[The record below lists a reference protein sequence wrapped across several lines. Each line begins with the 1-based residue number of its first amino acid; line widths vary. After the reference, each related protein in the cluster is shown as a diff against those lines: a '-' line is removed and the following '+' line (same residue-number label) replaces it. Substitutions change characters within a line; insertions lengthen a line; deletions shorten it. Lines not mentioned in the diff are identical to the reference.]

1 VPATEP
7 ASSATTPLADRPP
20 ASLSSNSLPS
30 ASLSDPPI
38 ALFLMVNTFETGGSE
53 RQFTVLAQNLAP
65 PQFQTHLGC
74 ISRRGPLAHNFPDA
88 PEFPLGGSLYGWQSL
103 RTRLNLARHLRQ
115 HRVQVAHAFDFYT
128 NLTLIP
134 AARLARVPV
143 VIGSHRQL
151 GDLLTPAQFRAQAA
165 AFRWSDAVVC
175 NSQAAADRLIATGLS
190 PKKIAVIGNALPA
203 EAFIA
208 APAALPKRPG
218 ALRVGIVARMNH
230 RYKNQSGFLRIAARI
245 HQRMPNVEF
254 VLVGD
259 GPLRQ
264 ELEQEAASLGL
275 GASAIF
281 LGDRQDM
288 PAVLASL
295 DVAVNTSDSESLSNV
310 ILEAM
315 AAGLPVVAY
324 EVGGNSELL
333 SPQRG
338 TLIPAGNEAVFADA
352 VEKLLADSAL
362 RQQLGR
368 DALRFAQENF
378 SLDRVRQRYAEL
390 YVTLLQKKRRV
401 PHPSAYF
408 AEGWEPTPTSPP
420 KGSAAKRLRVSIVA
434 PSLRYVGGQSA
445 QAELLLRNWR
455 NDPDIDISFVAVDP
469 PLPRVLA
476 WAERIPG
483 LRTILREPIYF
494 ARLRQGLKDVDVA
507 HIFSAAYWS
516 FLLAPAP
523 AWFLARWFFAK
534 MKTKPRGAKTLI
546 NYHSGEARDHL
557 QRFRSAK
564 FVLSRVDK
572 IVVPSGYLVDVF
584 REFGLPASAVPNI
597 VDLSQFRY
605 RERAPLRPHL
615 VCTRGFSRYYS
626 VDVVVRAFAE
636 VKKEYPEAKLD
647 LVGNGPLERDVRK
660 LVADLNLTGVNFTGV
675 ASRQEIGQYYDQA
688 DIFINASWLD
698 NMPLSVIEA
707 FASGTPVV
715 TTSPECMPY
724 LVEHE
729 RTGLLSPVGDEK
741 ALAAN
746 VIRLL
751 RDPALA
757 ASLAQNAHHESQKY
771 TWEAVREQWL
781 NTYRGLI

>member
-1 VPATEP
+1 
-7 ASSATTPLADRPP
+7 
-20 ASLSSNSLPS
+20 
-30 ASLSDPPI
+30 
-38 ALFLMVNTFETGGSE
+38 MVNTLETGGSE
-53 RQFTVLAQNLAP
+53 RQFTVLAQNLAL

-74 ISRRGPLAHNFPDA
+74 IDRRGPLAHHFPDA

-103 RTRLNLARHLRQ
+103 RTRRNLARHLRQ

-151 GDLLTPAQFRAQAA
+151 GDLLTPAQFRVQAA
-165 AFRWSDAVVC
+165 SFHWSDVVVC
-175 NSQAAADRLIATGLS
+175 NSQAAANRLLAAGLPPS
-190 PKKIAVIGNALPA
+190 KIAVIGNALPA
-203 EAFIA
+203 EVFSA
-208 APAALPKRPG
+208 APAVLPSRPG
-218 ALRVGIVARMNH
+218 VTRVGMVARMNH

-245 HQRMPNVEF
+245 HQRMPDVEF

-315 AAGLPVVAY
+315 AAALPVVAY

-338 TLIPAGNEAVFADA
+338 TLIPPGNEAAFADA
-352 VEKLLADSAL
+352 VQKLLADAAL

-368 DALRFAQENF
+368 NARQFAQENF
-378 SLDRVRQRYAEL
+378 SLDQVRQRYAEL
-390 YVTLLQKKRRV
+390 YVTLLEKKRPSRL
-401 PHPSAYF
+401 PHPSAYV
-408 AEGWEPTPTSPP
+408 AERWESPP
-420 KGSAAKRLRVSIVA
+420 KSPPKESSAKRLRVSIVA

-445 QAELLLRNWR
+445 QADLLLRRWQ
-455 NDPDIDISFVAVDP
+455 NDPDIDIGSVAVDP

-494 ARLRQGLKDVDVA
+494 ARLHQGLKDVDVV
-507 HIFSAAYWS
+507 HIFSASYWS

-523 AWFLARWFFAK
+523 ASFFAT
-534 MKTKPRGAKTLI
+534 MKPRRAKTLI

-557 QRFRSAK
+557 QRFRSAR
-564 FVLSRVDK
+564 FVLSRVDR

-584 REFGLPASAVPNI
+584 REFGLSASAVPNI

-605 RERAPLRPHL
+605 RERTPLRPHL

-647 LVGNGPLERDVRK
+647 LVGNGPLESDVRK
-660 LVADLNLTGVNFTGV
+660 LVADLNLAGVNFAGV
-675 ASRQEIGQYYDQA
+675 ASRQEIGKYYDQA

-729 RTGLLSPVGDEK
+729 RTGLLSSVGDEK

-757 ASLAQNAHHESQKY
+757 ARLAQNAHEQSRKY

-781 NTYRGLI
+781 NTYRALI

>member
-1 VPATEP
+1 LTQTLPADP
-7 ASSATTPLADRPP
+7 SSLAD
-20 ASLSSNSLPS
+20 LPIS
-30 ASLSDPPI
+30 
-38 ALFLMVNTFETGGSE
+38 LFLMINTFETGGSE
-53 RQFTVLAQNLAP
+53 RQFTVLAQNLIP
-65 PQFQTHLGC
+65 PRFRTHLGC
-74 ISRRGPLAHNFPDA
+74 VSRRGPLAHHFPDA
-88 PEFPLGGSLYGWQSL
+88 AQFPLGGSLFGWRSL
-103 RTRLNLARHLRQ
+103 RTRLNLSRHLRQ
-115 HRVQVAHAFDFYT
+115 HHVQVAHAFDFYA

-151 GDLLTPAQFRAQAA
+151 GDLMTPAQFRAQAT
-165 AFRWSDAVVC
+165 AFRWCDAVVC
-175 NSQAAADRLIATGLS
+175 NSQAAADRLLAAGLS
-190 PKKIAVIGNALPA
+190 PNKIAVIGNALPA
-203 EAFIA
+203 EAFTA
-208 APAALPKRPG
+208 APAAIPKPPG
-218 ALRVGIVARMNH
+218 VVRVGMVARMNH
-230 RYKNQSGFLRIAARI
+230 RYKNHSGFLRIAAEI
-245 HQRMPNVEF
+245 HKRMANVEF

-288 PAVLASL
+288 SAVLASL

-324 EVGGNSELL
+324 SVGGNSELL
-333 SPQRG
+333 SPERG
-338 TLIPAGNEAVFADA
+338 ALIPARNETNFADA
-352 VEKLLADSAL
+352 VQKLLADSAL
-362 RQQLGR
+362 RQQQGR
-368 DALRFAQENF
+368 DARQFAQHNF
-378 SLDRVRQRYAEL
+378 SLDRVRQRYADL
-390 YVTLLQKKRRV
+390 YVTLLEKKHRRRVPHPSAHFAEGCEAQPKSPLKESPRV

-408 AEGWEPTPTSPP
+408 AEGWEAP
-420 KGSAAKRLRVSIVA
+420 SARHPRVCIVA
-434 PSLRYVGGQSA
+434 PSLRYVGGQSV
-445 QAELLLRNWR
+445 QADLLLRHWQ
-455 NDPDIDISFVAVDP
+455 NDPEIDISFLAVDP
-469 PLPRVLA
+469 PLPRALA
-476 WAERIPG
+476 WAEGIPG

-494 ARLRQGLKDVDVA
+494 WHLWRGLKDVDVA
-507 HIFSAAYWS
+507 HIFSASYWS

-523 AWFLARWFFAK
+523 ASFVAR
-534 MKTKPRGAKTLI
+534 MRGSKTLI
-546 NYHSGEARDHL
+546 NYHSGEARDHV

-564 FVLSRVDK
+564 SVLSRVDK
-572 IVVPSGYLVDVF
+572 IVVPSGYLVDVL
-584 REFGLPASAVPNI
+584 REFGLPASSVPNI

-605 RERAPLRPHL
+605 RERIPLRPHL
-615 VCTRGFSRYYS
+615 VCTRGFSAYYS

-636 VKKEYPEAKLD
+636 VKKEYPEAQLD
-647 LVGNGPLERDVRK
+647 LVGNGPLEGDIRK
-660 LVADLNLTGVNFTGV
+660 LVADLNLSGVNFTGV
-675 ASRQEIGQYYDQA
+675 ASRQEIGKYYDQA

-724 LVEHE
+724 LVKHE

-751 RDPALA
+751 RNPALA
-757 ASLAQNAHHESQKY
+757 ALLAQNARDESRNY

>member
-1 VPATEP
+1 MPAAEP
-7 ASSATTPLADRPP
+7 SSLTQTLPTD
-20 ASLSSNSLPS
+20 SSSRSDLPIS
-30 ASLSDPPI
+30 
-38 ALFLMVNTFETGGSE
+38 LFLMVNTFETGGSE
-53 RQFTVLAQNLAP
+53 RQFTVLAQNLIP

-74 ISRRGPLAHNFPDA
+74 VSRRGPLAHHFPDA
-88 PEFPLGGSLYGWQSL
+88 AQFPLGGSLFGWQSL
-103 RTRLNLARHLRQ
+103 RTRLNLIRHLRQ
-115 HRVQVAHAFDFYT
+115 HHVQVAHAFDFYA

-151 GDLLTPAQFRAQAA
+151 GDLMTPAQFRAQAA
-165 AFRWSDAVVC
+165 AFRWCDIVVC
-175 NSQAAADRLIATGLS
+175 NSQAAADRLLAAGLS
-190 PKKIAVIGNALPA
+190 PAKIAVIGNALPD
-203 EAFIA
+203 EAFTA
-208 APAALPKRPG
+208 APAALPKLPG
-218 ALRVGIVARMNH
+218 IVRVGMVARMNH
-230 RYKNQSGFLRIAARI
+230 RYKNHSGFLRIAAEI
-245 HQRMPNVEF
+245 HKRMSNVEF

-264 ELEQEAASLGL
+264 ELEQEAANLGL

-288 PAVLASL
+288 SAVLASM
-295 DVAVNTSDSESLSNV
+295 DVTVNTSDSESLSNV

-324 EVGGNSELL
+324 SVGGNSELL
-333 SPQRG
+333 SPERG
-338 TLIPAGNEAVFADA
+338 ALIPAGNETSFADA
-352 VEKLLADSAL
+352 LQKLLADSAV
-362 RQQLGR
+362 RQQQGR
-368 DALRFAQENF
+368 NARQFAQENF
-378 SLDRVRQRYAEL
+378 SLDRVRQRYVDL
-390 YVTLLQKKRRV
+390 YVTLLEKKRV
-401 PHPSAYF
+401 PHPSAQF
-408 AEGWEPTPTSPP
+408 AEGWETQPKSPP
-420 KGSAAKRLRVSIVA
+420 KESASKRPRVCIVA
-434 PSLRYVGGQSA
+434 PSLRYVGGQSV
-445 QAELLLRNWR
+445 QADLLLRHWQ
-455 NDPDIDISFVAVDP
+455 NDPAIDISFLAVDP
-469 PLPRVLA
+469 PLPRALA
-476 WAERIPG
+476 WAEGSPG

-494 ARLRQGLKDVDVA
+494 WHLWRGLKHVDVA
-507 HIFSAAYWS
+507 HIFSASYWS

-523 AWFLARWFFAK
+523 ASFVAK
-534 MKTKPRGAKTLI
+534 IRGSKTLI

-564 FVLSRVDK
+564 LVLSLVDR

-584 REFGLPASAVPNI
+584 REFGLPAAAVPNI

-605 RERAPLRPHL
+605 RERTPLRPHL
-615 VCTRGFSRYYS
+615 VCTRGFSAYYS
-626 VDVVVRAFAE
+626 VDVVVRAFAQ
-636 VKKEYPEAKLD
+636 VKKEYPETQLD
-647 LVGNGPLERDVRK
+647 LVGNGPLEGDIRK
-660 LVADLNLTGVNFTGV
+660 LVADLNLNGVNFTGV
-675 ASRQEIGQYYDQA
+675 APYREIGKYYDQA

-715 TTSPECMPY
+715 TTSPGCMPY
-724 LVEHE
+724 LVKHE

-757 ASLAQNAHHESQKY
+757 SRLAQNARDESRIY

-781 NTYRGLI
+781 NTYRGLM